1 MGALKNTQIV
11 MKKIAKL
18 MLAAVAVVAA
28 GSSFSVSARSMGENS
43 EVALEAYNANKLPS
57 DAKAFLRAYYGHKYL
72 KDCEFNDDN
81 GNYEVT
87 MSDGTEVEFN
97 SRGQVVEIEA
107 ADRQALSAAVIENIL
122 PSDAYAKLQE
132 MGYASKIE
140 KIEKDRRGYDI
151 DLVKGTAVSELF
163 FARDGKLVA
172 SR

>member
-1 MGALKNTQIV
+1 
-11 MKKIAKL
+11 MKQIAKL
-18 MLAAVAVVAA
+18 MLAALAVVAA
-28 GSSFSVSARSMGENS
+28 SSFSAEARNRGEVKNN
-43 EVALEAYNANKLPS
+43 VALEAYNANKLPS
-57 DAKAFLRAYYGHKYL
+57 DAKAFLRAYYGHNYL

-97 SRGQVVEIEA
+97 SRGEVVEIEA

-122 PSDAYAKLQE
+122 PADAYAKLQE

-140 KIEKDRRGYDI
+140 KIETSRKGYDI
-151 DLVKGTAVSELF
+151 DLVKGTAVSELYF
-163 FARDGKLVA
+163 GRNGKLLA